1 MTDWDAQWRNNGAAF
16 NHWPNEELVRWAS
29 SLESGSRVLEVG
41 CGQGANLWALQ
52 SFDLD
57 PWGVDIAE
65 EAVRRSAGAPWASQV
80 KVGSVIELEFPSESF
95 EAVCDIQCFQ
105 HLPQDELTLAYRE
118 AVRVLKRGG
127 RFFQVSLEKG
137 QEHFPEL
144 QFNRYA
150 GCSPWVKGAGLVVLD
165 DGWTERYRRHRL
177 YRYRVVEAERV

>member
-1 MTDWDAQWRNNGAAF
+1 MSYWDLLWKENPGAF
-16 NHWPNEELVRWAS
+16 YGWPNEDLVRWAS

-95 EAVCDIQCFQ
+95 DAVCDVQCFQ
-105 HLPQDELTLAYRE
+105 HLAQDELPLAYKE
-118 AVRVLKRGG
+118 AARVLRPGG
-127 RFFQVSLEKG
+127 RFFEVFMLAG
-137 QEHFPEL
+137 QQHFPDLRFCEFD
-144 QFNRYA
+144 QA
-150 GCSPWVKGAGLVVLD
+150 PIEAAGLMHTHS
-165 DGWTERYRRHRL
+165 GWMERSWGGRL
-177 YRYRVVEAERV
+177 YSYQFVECERV